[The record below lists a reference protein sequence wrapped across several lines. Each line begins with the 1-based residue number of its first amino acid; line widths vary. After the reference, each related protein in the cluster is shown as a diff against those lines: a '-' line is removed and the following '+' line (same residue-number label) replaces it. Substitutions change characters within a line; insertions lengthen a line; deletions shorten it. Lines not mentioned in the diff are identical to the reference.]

1 MGRRAHTRN
10 MSNRNRYRTG
20 VTYSHIADD
29 WAPSADHGP
38 EWHATPEQTS
48 EVVAQLIRVGYAN
61 VRTVTR

>member
-1 MGRRAHTRN
+1 